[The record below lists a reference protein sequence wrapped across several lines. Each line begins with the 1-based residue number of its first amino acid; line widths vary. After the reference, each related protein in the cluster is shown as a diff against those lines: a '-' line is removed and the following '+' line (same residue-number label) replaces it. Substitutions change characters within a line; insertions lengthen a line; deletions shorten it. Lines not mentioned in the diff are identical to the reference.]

1 MPSADAAARRIPA
14 CRQLCAASL
23 LLREMCRVP
32 GVVAV
37 PPCREGVLQVLQVL
51 GVPELWIFQFWSR
64 RSPHG
69 EVSVAQ
75 WTSALDF

>member
-1 MPSADAAARRIPA
+1 MRRIPA
-14 CRQLCAASL
+14 CIQVFAASL
-23 LLREMCRVP
+23 LLSEIWIIPRIIPAVSLRKEGTLEVP
-32 GVVAV
+32 GRCRWV
-37 PPCREGVLQVLQVL
+37 PDPAA
-51 GVPELWIFQFWSR
+51 LWIFQFWSR